1 MFAHVWMPRQRR
13 AGGAAS
19 DADMPQPD
27 FQYNGSR
34 VTLPDGYARFEIKR
48 LVLHRP
54 DLDANC
60 RALLGYVL
68 DQAPAYVF
76 TIAGIRAR
84 LSWGEHRWVTTR
96 EKLVSRAILTQSR
109 TILPSGSSRW
119 QLDFDFIPLIPAR
132 APGDDAR
139 THEPPK
145 PGDHDLPESMDQER
159 PPETRGSEFNNTHS
173 GGRVEG
179 HF

>member
-1 MFAHVWMPRQRR
+1 MFAHLRMPRQRR

-19 DADMPQPD
+19 DAAMPQTD
-27 FQYNGSR
+27 FQYNRSR

-48 LVLHRP
+48 LVLDRI

-68 DQAPAYVF
+68 DQAPGYVF

-96 EKLVSRAILTQSR
+96 EKLVSRAILKQSR
-109 TILPSGSSRW
+109 AILPSGSTRW

-132 APGDDAR
+132 VPGDHAR
-139 THEPPK
+139 THEPLTS
-145 PGDHDLPESMDQER
+145 GDHDPSESRDQGR
-159 PPETRGSEFNNTHS
+159 SPETRGSEFNNTHS
-173 GGRVEG
+173 AGGR
-179 HF
+179 